1 MGTVE
6 FAEHLGKEILEI
18 EIVVDV
24 IQECLIVVVIIL
36 PVGAM
41 QVLNIELLLDLLP
54 YMLEHIPPLFCRS
67 VLEIT
72 GETDG
77 LRIAARQRNLG
88 YAAA

>member
-1 MGTVE
+1 MGTVQ
-6 FAEHLGKEILEI
+6 FAEHFGKKVLEI
-18 EIVVDV
+18 EIVVYV
-24 IQECLIVVVIIL
+24 LQECRIVVVIIL
-36 PVGAM
+36 PVCAV
-41 QVLNIELLLDLLP
+41 QILNIELLLDLLP